1 MRLLIPSCHAS
12 CCNRRSPHSHPDS
25 WPPEQAAQ
33 RETRGLLERL
43 AVQAAAAAELL
54 QELRAAQDARAT
66 ERSSAAPAAS
76 GQPQPDGAAPAA
88 AAAAEEEQ
96 RDSAARDAAGARDA
110 APATKPDQALET
122 LPEQVAALGARV
134 DALGEAQD
142 AAVRATAAQH
152 HQVRALGSTSMRGAA
167 SLCILCIVYPN
178 PYPTRGAR
186 AALRRQVSLA
196 RGPTR
201 GAL

>member
-1 MRLLIPSCHAS
+1 M
-12 CCNRRSPHSHPDS
+12 
-25 WPPEQAAQ
+25 
-33 RETRGLLERL
+33 
-43 AVQAAAAAELL
+43 QAAAAAELL

-88 AAAAEEEQ
+88 AAVAEEEQ
-96 RDSAARDAAGARDA
+96 RDSVARDAAGARDG
-110 APATKPDQALET
+110 ATATEPDQALET

-142 AAVRATAAQH
+142 AAARATAAQH